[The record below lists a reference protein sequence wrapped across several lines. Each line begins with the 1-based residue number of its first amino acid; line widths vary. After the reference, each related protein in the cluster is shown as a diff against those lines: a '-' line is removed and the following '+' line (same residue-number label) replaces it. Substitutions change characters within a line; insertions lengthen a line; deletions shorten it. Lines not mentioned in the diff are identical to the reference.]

1 MFLHIFKV
9 QARYLLVGGART
21 RFGSEARHI
30 RGTVQ
35 KVCNRK
41 EMSAMKPCHTRA
53 AKIKHRWVFS
63 GGEYFYGGELRSW
76 TVENQR
82 SKPCIYRL
90 QKNTPQ
96 CDYSIHHGT
105 TYGTCP
111 ACERT
116 FKYNSRYILYLLPN
130 ISLGIYCIYFRTHLQ
145 VYIVF
150 TPEHISWYILYLLPN
165 ISPGIYCSYSRTYL
179 QLYLLPNMSPS
190 IYCIYSRTY
199 LQVSGP

>member
-116 FKYNSRYILYLLPN
+116 FEYNSRYILYLPRTYLQVYIVATLEH
-130 ISLGIYCIYFRTHLQ
+130 ISSCIYSRTCLQ

-150 TPEHISWYILYLLPN
+150 IPEHISRYILYYFL
-165 ISPGIYCSYSRTYL
+165 
-179 QLYLLPNMSPS
+179 
-190 IYCIYSRTY
+190 
-199 LQVSGP
+199 